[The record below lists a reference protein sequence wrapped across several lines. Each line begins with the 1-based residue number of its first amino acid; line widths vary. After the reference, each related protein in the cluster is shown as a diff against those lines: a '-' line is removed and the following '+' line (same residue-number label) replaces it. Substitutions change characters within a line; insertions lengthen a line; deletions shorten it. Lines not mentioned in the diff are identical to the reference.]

1 LSEVE
6 LVLLEMMPTG
16 GAAGATEKEIKS
28 IVCHKISVKK
38 VIMVTIKLVG
48 IITKKVKEGFFW
60 ISQNETYYGGLQEV
74 LESLIVNSWKGE

>member
-1 LSEVE
+1 MPLRSRNGISPNCILSEVE

-60 ISQNETYYGGLQEV
+60 ISRKV
-74 LESLIVNSWKGE
+74 